1 MILYGQVTFF
11 QIILAQGQAE
21 NFNFFTPLIWDR
33 NFKIK
38 QTMSISRCLCKKIS
52 NITFAIFLIESTTGG
67 TTEDAPTDQNEEQV
81 IITKFVFCFTWDFH
95 LRTFLQILPICKL
108 LKCNILYA

>member
-1 MILYGQVTFF
+1 MTSMILYGQVTFF

-38 QTMSISRCLCKKIS
+38 QRQCPYQGVFAKK
-52 NITFAIFLIESTTGG
+52 FLT
-67 TTEDAPTDQNEEQV
+67 
-81 IITKFVFCFTWDFH
+81 
-95 LRTFLQILPICKL
+95 
-108 LKCNILYA
+108 